1 MRMIFARRNIPVG
14 PSLTR
19 VSLVFPVIGGGD
31 IKSRRSWGAMDLRI
45 LIVDDSLSMRRIIAT
60 ILSSHSGWAICG
72 EAENGLSGIEMFQE
86 LNPDLVLLD
95 FGMPDINGIE
105 AASRM
110 YMANPTVP
118 LILFTIWDIEGF
130 EREAAKAG
138 ICAVVRKSEAWTL
151 IAKIETVFAHKS
163 KQAIQ

>member
-1 MRMIFARRNIPVG
+1 MVAN
-14 PSLTR
+14 LA
-19 VSLVFPVIGGGD
+19 
-31 IKSRRSWGAMDLRI
+31 AMDLRI

-60 ILSSHSGWAICG
+60 ILRSHSGWAICG
-72 EAENGLSGIEMFQE
+72 EAENGLSGIEMFRE

-110 YMANPTVP
+110 STANPTVP

-138 ICAVVRKSEAWTL
+138 ICAVVRKSEAWKL
-151 IAKIETVFAHKS
+151 IAKIETVFAQKS
-163 KQAIQ
+163 KQTIQ

>member
-1 MRMIFARRNIPVG
+1 VYKQIANGG
-14 PSLTR
+14 P
-19 VSLVFPVIGGGD
+19 
-31 IKSRRSWGAMDLRI
+31 MNLRI

-60 ILSSHSGWAICG
+60 ILTAHSGWQICG
-72 EAENGLSGIEMFQE
+72 EAENGLSGIDMFQE

-110 YMANPTVP
+110 SRANPMIP

-130 EREAAKAG
+130 EREAVKAG
-138 ICAVVRKSEAWTL
+138 ICAVVRKSEAWKL
-151 IAKIETVFAHKS
+151 IAQIESVFAQKS
-163 KQAIQ
+163 KPTIQ

>member
-1 MRMIFARRNIPVG
+1 MA
-14 PSLTR
+14 
-19 VSLVFPVIGGGD
+19 
-31 IKSRRSWGAMDLRI
+31 AMDLRI

-60 ILSSHSGWAICG
+60 ILGSHSGWAICG
-72 EAENGLSGIEMFQE
+72 EAENGLSGIQMFQE

-110 YMANPTVP
+110 STANPTVP

-130 EREAAKAG
+130 EREATKAG
-138 ICAVVRKSEAWTL
+138 ICAVVRKSEAWKL
-151 IAKIETVFAHKS
+151 IAKIETVFAQKS
-163 KQAIQ
+163 KQTIQ

>member
-1 MRMIFARRNIPVG
+1 M
-14 PSLTR
+14 
-19 VSLVFPVIGGGD
+19 VFPAFGRGYIRGV
-31 IKSRRSWGAMDLRI
+31 RTWAVMDLRI
-45 LIVDDSLSMRRIIAT
+45 LIVDDSLNMRRIIAT
-60 ILSSHSGWAICG
+60 ILGSHSGWAICG
-72 EAENGLSGIEMFQE
+72 EAENGLSGIQMFRE

-110 YMANPTVP
+110 SSANPTIP

-138 ICAVVRKSEAWTL
+138 ICAVVRKSEACKL
-151 IAKIETVFAHKS
+151 IAQIETVFAQKS
-163 KQAIQ
+163 KQTIQ

>member
-1 MRMIFARRNIPVG
+1 MA
-14 PSLTR
+14 
-19 VSLVFPVIGGGD
+19 
-31 IKSRRSWGAMDLRI
+31 LRI
-45 LIVDDSLSMRRIIAT
+45 LIVDDSLSMRRIIAA

-95 FGMPDINGIE
+95 FGMPDINGIK

-110 YMANPTVP
+110 YAANPTVP
-118 LILFTIWDIEGF
+118 LILFTVWDLEGF

-138 ICAVVRKSEAWTL
+138 ICAVVRKSEAWKL
-151 IAKIETVFAHKS
+151 IAQIESVFA
-163 KQAIQ
+163 QRPNQRIQ